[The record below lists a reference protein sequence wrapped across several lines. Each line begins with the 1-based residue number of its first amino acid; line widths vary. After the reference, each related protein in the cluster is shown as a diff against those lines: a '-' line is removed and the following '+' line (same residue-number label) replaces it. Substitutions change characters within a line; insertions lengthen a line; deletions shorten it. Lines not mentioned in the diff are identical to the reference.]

1 MPERLLPLFFLASV
15 IVAQQPTAWAGDV
28 TNDITNASETG
39 DEEDGSA
46 GHDLKAKGAAGRVI
60 EYSSD
65 ARGKG
70 IEATPHIREAQETS
84 VESKEKKSIA
94 SGKKMRQKKIE
105 QQNSVKLITGGDPTE
120 GSAKVGRLPV
130 LD

>member
-1 MPERLLPLFFLASV
+1 MPERFPPLFFVVLML
-15 IVAQQPTAWAGDV
+15 VAQQPPVLAADV
-28 TNDITNASETG
+28 TNDITKAGETG
-39 DEEDGSA
+39 DQKDGNA
-46 GHDLKAKGAAGRVI
+46 GHGSRASGAAGRVI

-70 IEATPHIREAQETS
+70 IEATPHIREANEIS
-84 VESKEKKSIA
+84 VESKEKKSTSA
-94 SGKKMRQKKIE
+94 SKKTQQKKIK